1 MSMVLTPVVDRLEIA
16 LHEREQEEN
25 GMKRGRMALSV
36 VLVALFALVLGLT
49 QAVASG
55 GSGETATGGGAAVT
69 PAGTL
74 PIVKTPITISAYAI
88 LAPWIQ
94 DLKTNDA
101 TIELEKRTGIHLDLI
116 VVPGEGSNVNEK
128 RNLMLA
134 SGDYPE
140 IFMSGG
146 FNNADILQYGMEQK
160 IFQPI
165 NDLIEKYGLNVKKTM
180 AYYPDLKANLTAP
193 DGNIYGLPGINEFYH
208 CTYSQKAWIN
218 DEWLKKL
225 NLKMPTTTDEF
236 AAVLKAFKEKDPNGN
251 GKADEIPLMGSI
263 NSWQNPVHNF
273 LLSAFVYANGSDNI
287 AVKNGILSFS
297 PAQPEWR
304 EGLRYIR
311 QLYKDGL
318 IYPASWTQS
327 REQAQQI
334 GDNPDIEILG
344 AGTCGHLGM
353 YMRIEDNYD
362 RPKHW
367 EALAPLKGPKG
378 VQFAAIYRGISG
390 AGFVITKK
398 CKNPEAAF
406 RMADYIYSEEGTILM
421 EMGLEG
427 INWKKA
433 GPNDK
438 GLEGEPA
445 RFTDTRSSAGHGN
458 VYNTDW
464 GQAAATVRTATWR
477 AAWSAD
483 QNLFTVGGYEL
494 RLYKETKTKYEP
506 YAPKE
511 WFTPVF
517 LNPKQIEEAAQMQTN
532 ISDFVNQSTVQFI
545 VGDKDLDKD
554 WEAYIAQLKKLNLDQ
569 YIKMNQDAYTA
580 KFKK

>member
-1 MSMVLTPVVDRLEIA
+1 MRRGKRVLFVA
-16 LHEREQEEN
+16 L
-25 GMKRGRMALSV
+25 A
-36 VLVALFALVLGLT
+36 ALFALAVGL
-49 QAVASG
+49 A
-55 GSGETATGGGAAVT
+55 TAGAAGGAEGAAAGVPVT

-74 PIVKTPITISAYAI
+74 PIVKTPVTITAYAM

-101 TIELEKRTGIHLDLI
+101 TKELEKRTGIHLDLT
-116 VVPGEGSNVNEK
+116 VVPGEGSNINER

-140 IFMSGG
+140 IFLSGG
-146 FNNADILQYGMEQK
+146 FTNTDILQYGMDQK

-165 NDLIEKYGLNVKKTM
+165 NALIEKYGVNVKKVF
-180 AYYPDLKANLTAP
+180 AYYPDLQANLTAP
-193 DGNIYGLPGINEFYH
+193 DGNIYGLPNINDCYH

-218 DEWLKKL
+218 DDWLQKVGM
-225 NLKMPTTTDEF
+225 KMPTTTDEF
-236 AAVLKAFKEKDPNGN
+236 AAVLKAFKERDPNGN
-251 GKADEIPLMGSI
+251 GKADEIPLSGSI
-263 NSWQNPVHNF
+263 NSWHNPVQDF
-273 LLSAFVYANGSDNI
+273 LLCAFIYDNGSDYI
-287 AVKNGILSFS
+287 AVKNGKLSFS

-304 EGLRYIR
+304 DGLRYIR
-311 QLYKDGL
+311 QLYANGL
-318 IYPASWTQS
+318 IYPASFTQS

-334 GDNPDIEILG
+334 GDNPDVEILG
-344 AGTCGHLGM
+344 SFTAGHLGM
-353 YMRIEDNYD
+353 YMRIEDTYD

-378 VQFAAIYRGISG
+378 VQFTGIYRGISG

-406 RMADYIYSEEGTILM
+406 RLADYIYSEDGTMLM
-421 EMGLEG
+421 EWGLEG
-427 INWKKA
+427 VNWKKA

-438 GLEGEPA
+438 GLDGQPA
-445 RFTDTRSSAGHGN
+445 RWTDIRGSAGHGN

-464 GQAAATVRTATWR
+464 GQEAPDVRTPDFR
-477 AAWSAD
+477 AAWTAD
-483 QNLFTVGGYEL
+483 QDLLSVAGYEL
-494 RLYKETKTKYEP
+494 RLHRETRTKYAP

-532 ISDFVNQSTVQFI
+532 ITNFVNQSTVQFI

-554 WEAYIAQLKKLNLDQ
+554 WDAYIAQLQKLNLDK
-569 YIKMNQDAYTA
+569 YIQMNQDAYSA

>member
-1 MSMVLTPVVDRLEIA
+1 
-16 LHEREQEEN
+16 
-25 GMKRGRMALSV
+25 MKRDRTALLV
-36 VLVALFALVLGLT
+36 VLIALFALVLGLA

-55 GSGETATGGGAAVT
+55 GQGEKAAEGAAAVT

-74 PIVKTPITISAYAI
+74 PIVKTPTTISAYAT
-88 LAPWIQ
+88 LSPWIQ
-94 DLKTNDA
+94 DLRTNDA
-101 TIELEKRTGIHLDLI
+101 TKELEKRTGIHLDLV
-116 VVPGEGSNVNEK
+116 VVPGEGANVNER

-140 IFMSGG
+140 IFLSGN
-146 FNNADILQYGMEQK
+146 FVNADILLYGVEQK
-160 IFQPI
+160 IFRPI
-165 NDLIEKYGLNVKKTM
+165 NALIDKYGVNVKKAF
-180 AYYPDLKANLTAP
+180 AYYPSLQANLTAP
-193 DGNIYGLPGINEFYH
+193 DGNIYGLPNVNDCYH

-218 DEWLKKL
+218 SGWLQKL
-225 NLKMPTTTDEF
+225 GLKMPTTTDEF
-236 AAVLKAFKEKDPNGN
+236 AAVLKAFKDRDPNGN

-273 LLSAFVYANGSDNI
+273 LLCAFVYANGSDNI
-287 AVKNGILSFS
+287 YVKDGKLSFS
-297 PAQPEWR
+297 PATEEWR
-304 EGLRYIR
+304 DGLRYIR
-311 QLYKDGL
+311 QLYRDGL

-353 YMRIEDNYD
+353 YMRIEDNPPYD
-362 RPKHW
+362 RHKHW
-367 EALAPLKGPKG
+367 EALAPLKGPNG
-378 VQFAAIYRGISG
+378 VQYTAIYQYISG
-390 AGFVITKK
+390 AGFVITDR

-406 RMADYIYSEEGTILM
+406 RLADYLWSEEGTLLM
-421 EMGLEG
+421 ESGLEG
-427 INWKKA
+427 VNWKKA

-445 RFTDTRSSAGHGN
+445 RWTDTRSAAGHGN

-464 GQAAATVRTATWR
+464 GQAAPTLRTAAYR
-477 AAWSAD
+477 SAWTANQDLLSVA
-483 QNLFTVGGYEL
+483 GYEL
-494 RLYKETKTKYEP
+494 RLHQETKKKYAP

-532 ISDFVNQSTVQFI
+532 INDFVNQSTVQFI

-554 WEAYIAQLKKLNLDQ
+554 WDAYIAQLKRLNLDQ
-569 YIKMNQDAYTA
+569 YIQMNQDAYSA
-580 KFKK
+580 KFR